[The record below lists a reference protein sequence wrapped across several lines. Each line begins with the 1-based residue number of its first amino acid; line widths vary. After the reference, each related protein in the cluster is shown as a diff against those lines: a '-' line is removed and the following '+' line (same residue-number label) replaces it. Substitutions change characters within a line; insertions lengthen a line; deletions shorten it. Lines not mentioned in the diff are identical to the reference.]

1 MTSNFMLHI
10 LILLSAF
17 YLFYVSLQMKAS
29 GKIPPSLVNRNV
41 DLERAKDKEGYMHTM
56 FPVSLVLGFL
66 TFGLGIAAVAND
78 TFLYYPYMDT
88 VAMLGYAAVVI
99 FYGLFS
105 MRCMKRYLLA
115 R

>member
-29 GKIPPSLVNRNV
+29 GKIPASLVNRNI
-41 DLERAKDKEGYMHTM
+41 DLEKSKDKEGYIKKM
-56 FPVSLVLGFL
+56 FPISLILGFI

-88 VAMLGYAAVVI
+88 AAMLGYAAVVI
-99 FYGLFS
+99 FYGLYS
-105 MRCMKRYLLA
+105 MRCMKRFLLA
-115 R
+115 H